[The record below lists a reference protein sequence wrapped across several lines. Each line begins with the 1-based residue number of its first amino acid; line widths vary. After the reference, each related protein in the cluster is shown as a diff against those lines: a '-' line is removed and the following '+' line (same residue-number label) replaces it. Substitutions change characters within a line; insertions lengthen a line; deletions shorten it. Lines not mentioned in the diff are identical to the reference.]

1 MISTKELTI
10 GCYVKVNGKP
20 HKVDEVFAN
29 AVGLEKW
36 DTLFHYSDLEP
47 IPITKELLLKNGFV
61 EDIDEDVYFISRI
74 IGKYKVMFMWLVDKE
89 SDIYLHLMSENNK
102 CIDAC
107 CHHIQYVHQAQTF
120 CNVLGIELEFEIWK

>member
-1 MISTKELTI
+1 MINTKELTI

-47 IPITKELLLKNGFV
+47 IPITKELLLKNGFEELKQGKDNYHNCIAYVYGDSIHLYNQGDEWKLIIDDEKTWV
-61 EDIDEDVYFISRI
+61 EWANI
-74 IGKYKVMFMWLVDKE
+74 K
-89 SDIYLHLMSENNK
+89 
-102 CIDAC
+102 
-107 CHHIQYVHQAQTF
+107 YVHQLQTF
-120 CNVLGIELEFEIWK
+120 CNVLGVDLKLKL